1 MNSSNIISGFGQGVD
16 QAGLDSLVKAL
27 EAGYQLGPN
36 QTGGSALR
44 VQSLESSL
52 KTLSYTHN
60 HIRFWKKIPKSP
72 AFSTIEEY
80 NQVSD
85 YGGNANP
92 FVLEGE
98 LPQGSDSSFARKYE
112 KVKYMGTTREVTLQS
127 TLVSNA
133 HGDAVAEQ
141 NAQGILWLLG
151 MVESFLFTGNAG
163 LAANG
168 DGPQWNG
175 LDALIDPTM
184 VMDMAGHA
192 MQPTDFETAT
202 QLIVDQYGY
211 PTDILMANKVLSD
224 LAKTMY
230 PQHRVGIPAP
240 VNGVIGQSFDAI
252 QLQSGPL
259 TMNACRFITKAPAPR
274 AAATSAQAPAT
285 PASIVAG
292 AATGTTG
299 DHNKGVATADQAVTT
314 YFNYV
319 VTAANRF
326 GESAPTAVQG
336 AAVALT
342 SGNKSGGAY
351 IPLTIT
357 NPASLGAQAPDYF
370 RIYRSKYSIVNGVPA
385 NLTSYSLIAQIPA
398 SSVLPNGTTVF
409 NDLNFKLPFTSCAY
423 LGELTNQVLT
433 FRQLAPLMKQDYAV
447 TGPSFKWGILLFGT
461 PLMFANKKWL
471 RIENIGD
478 LVVA

>member
-1 MNSSNIISGFGQGVD
+1 MSNQIISGFGQGID
-16 QAGLDSLVKAL
+16 QAGLDGLVKAL

-85 YGGNANP
+85 YGGTASP

-112 KVKYMGTTREVTLQS
+112 KVKYMGTTREVTLQA

-151 MVESFLFTGNAG
+151 MVETYLFSGNAG

-184 VMDMAGHA
+184 VMDMGGNALL
-192 MQPTDFETAT
+192 PTDFETAT
-202 QLIVDQYGY
+202 NILVENFAY
-211 PTDILMANKVLSD
+211 PTDILFSNKVMSD

-240 VNGVIGQSFDAI
+240 VNGVIGQSFDTI

-259 TMNACRFITKAPAPR
+259 TMNACRFITKAASPK
-274 AAATSAQAPAT
+274 AAATSLQAPAT

-299 DHNKGVATADQAVTT
+299 DFNKGATSAESAASS
-314 YFNYV
+314 YYSYV

-336 AAVALT
+336 AAVVLT
-342 SGNKSGGAY
+342 TANKTAGTY

-357 NPASLGAQAPDYF
+357 NPASLGAQAPEYF
-370 RIYRSKYSIVNGVPA
+370 RIYRSKASTVNAVPA
-385 NLTSYSLIAQIPA
+385 ALTAYSLIAQVPA
-398 SSVLPNGTTVF
+398 ASILVNGTTVF
-409 NDLNFKLPFTSCAY
+409 NDLNFKLPGTSDAY
-423 LGELTNQVLT
+423 IGELTSQVLT
-433 FRQLAPLMKQDYAV
+433 FRQLAPLLKQDYAV
-447 TGPSFKWGILLFGT
+447 VGPSFKWGILLFGT
-461 PLMFANKKWL
+461 PLLFAPKKWL
-471 RIENIGD
+471 RIVNIGD
-478 LVVA
+478 LVVNP